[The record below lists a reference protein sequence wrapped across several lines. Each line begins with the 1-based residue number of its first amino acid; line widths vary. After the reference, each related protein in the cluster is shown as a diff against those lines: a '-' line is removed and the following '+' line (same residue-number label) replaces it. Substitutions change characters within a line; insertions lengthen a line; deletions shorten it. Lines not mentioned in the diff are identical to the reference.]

1 MMYEHSSKML
11 PHSDPLWV
19 EHGYGTRFQGFQNLM
34 RFRIRDVLLVS
45 SLYDLYVFEEDGRLY
60 ELIREQYQHL
70 NLSHA
75 PELTRVS
82 NGEEAIALARQER
95 RFDLI
100 ITTLHIEDMSL
111 THFAQRLKQSDL
123 DIPVV
128 LLAFDNREL
137 VDLMTH
143 GGVEDFDQIFIW
155 HGDFRLLLAVI
166 KNLEDK
172 MNLEHDTNLVGVQS
186 ILVVEDDVRFYSAT
200 LPVMYVEV
208 MKQAQRLI
216 SEGIN
221 LSHKQ
226 LRARARPKIILC
238 TDYEEA
244 TDYYDAYYETVL
256 GIISDIEF
264 PRNGKMNSQ
273 AGLTFSHYVK
283 QARPEIPILL
293 QSYSRDNQEKALRVG
308 AEFLLKNSEQFYERL
323 HKFMFDHF
331 YFGDFIFRTH
341 DGTEVDRASDLP
353 MLEQKLKTVPEESI
367 IYHAERNYFSN
378 WLKARTEFWLAHQL
392 RPRKI
397 SDYNTIEETRQS
409 LIKALRDYRKLRQR
423 GIVTVF
429 KKDMYDPVSSIS
441 RLGGGSLG
449 GKARGLSFV
458 NILINNYNL
467 QNRFPEIRIF
477 IPPAIV
483 IGTDIFDAF
492 VEQNELLPF
501 ALESNDDQEII
512 QRFLH
517 AKKFPE
523 NILGELASFLDIIQ
537 EPLAVRSSSLLEDSH
552 NQPFA
557 GVYDTCM
564 LPNTHED
571 SMIRLAQ
578 LLKAIKRVYAS
589 TYLKAAKDYIKATSY
604 SLENEKM
611 AVIVQKMV
619 GSFYSDRFYPNFS
632 GVARSYNYY
641 PVKPQNASDGIVSI
655 ALGLGK
661 MVVEGGSVVRFCPKY
676 PNYLNTLGNTKNVLQ
691 NAQTSFYALDVSSRD
706 ERPDTVWDSFLKK
719 YNLDAA
725 EKDNTLAQVGST
737 FSPENDRIYDGISR
751 PGARIVSFAPL
762 IKGKLFPLPEITEL
776 LLDMGS
782 WSMGTPVEIEF
793 AVNTHTP
800 DSQPN
805 EFAILQMRPVV
816 QNRELEVLDIGHF
829 DKKELICK
837 SVKVLGNGVLR
848 NIYDI
853 IVVDRDAFDRSKTRE
868 VAAEIGRLNSKL
880 LDEKRPCVLI
890 GMGRWGSLDPWL
902 GIPVRWDQIAGAR
915 VIIETNFQDHSVS
928 PSQGSHFFQ
937 NLNSFM
943 VGYYTVHPEQTES
956 FVDWDWLLQQKPLEQ
971 KQYIRHLRFEHPVVV
986 KMNGHKSKGIVL
998 KPEAEFGKT

>member
-1 MMYEHSSKML
+1 MKEHSKKTL

-60 ELIREQYQHL
+60 ELIRDQYQHL

-82 NGEEAIALARQER
+82 NGEEAIALAHQER

-100 ITTLHIEDMSL
+100 ITTMHIEDMSL
-111 THFAQRLKQSDL
+111 TRFAKRVKESGI

-137 VDLMTH
+137 SDLITH
-143 GGVEDFDQIFIW
+143 GGVKDFDQIFIW
-155 HGDFRLLLAVI
+155 HGDFRLLLAII
-166 KNLEDK
+166 KHLEDK
-172 MNLEHDTNLVGVQS
+172 LNLEHDTNLVGVQS
-186 ILVVEDDVRFYSAT
+186 ILVVEDDVRFYSST

-221 LSHKQ
+221 LSHRQ
-226 LRARARPKIILC
+226 LRARARPKLILC
-238 TDYEEA
+238 TSYEEA
-244 TDYYDAYYETVL
+244 WEYFEKYHDTVL
-256 GIISDIEF
+256 GIISDIDF
-264 PRNGKMNSQ
+264 PRKDKADPV
-273 AGLTFSHYVK
+273 AGLALTRQVK
-283 QARPEIPILL
+283 KRHPEIPIML
-293 QSYSRDNQEKALRVG
+293 QSYSDENKQNAYELG
-308 AEFLLKNSEQFYERL
+308 ADFVRKNAEDFYERL
-323 HKFMFDHF
+323 HQFMFDNF
-331 YFGDFIFRTH
+331 YFGDFVFRTP
-341 DGTEVDRASDLP
+341 DGHEVDRASDLLS
-353 MLEQKLKTVPEESI
+353 LEQKLKTVPEESI
-367 IYHAERNYFSN
+367 VYHAERNYFSN

-397 SDYNTIEETRQS
+397 SDYSTVEETRQT

-423 GIVTVF
+423 GIVTDF
-429 KKDMYDPVSSIS
+429 RKDFFDPVSSIS

-458 NILINNYNL
+458 NILVNNYNV
-467 QNRFPEIRIF
+467 QNRFSNVRIH

-492 VEQNELLPF
+492 VTENNLLPF
-501 ALESNDDQEII
+501 ALESDDDAEII
-512 QRFLH
+512 QRFMH

-523 NILGELASFLDIIQ
+523 KILGELASFIDIIQ
-537 EPLAVRSSSLLEDSH
+537 TPLAVRSSSLLEDSH

-557 GVYDTCM
+557 GVYDTLM
-564 LPNTHED
+564 LPNAHED
-571 SMIRLAQ
+571 SMVRLGE

-589 TYLKAAKDYIKATSY
+589 TYLKAAKDYIKATSF

-619 GSFYSDRFYPNFS
+619 GAYYGERFYPNFS

-641 PVKPQNASDGIVSI
+641 PVKPQQASDGIVSV

-676 PNYLNTLGNTKNVLQ
+676 PNYLNTLGTTKNTLQ
-691 NAQTSFYALDVSSRD
+691 NAQTFFYGLDLSPQKYIS
-706 ERPDTVWDSFLKK
+706 DTVWASFIKEYSLK
-719 YNLDAA
+719 AA
-725 EKDNTLAQVGST
+725 EEDGTLSQLGST
-737 FSPENDRIYDGISR
+737 FSPENNRIYDGISR
-751 PGARIVSFAPL
+751 SGSRLVSFAPL
-762 IKGKLFPLPEITEL
+762 IKGKLFPLPEISEL

-793 AVNTHTP
+793 AVNLDTP
-800 DSQPN
+800 QFQPK

-816 QNRELEVLDIGHF
+816 LNRELEVLDIEQF
-829 DKKELICK
+829 DENQLICK
-837 SVKVLGNGVLR
+837 SVQVLGNGVMR

-853 IVVDRDAFDRSKTRE
+853 VFVDRETFDRSKTRE
-868 VAAEIGRLNSKL
+868 VAAEIGKLNSRL
-880 LDEKRPCVLI
+880 LDARRPYLLI
-890 GMGRWGSLDPWL
+890 GVGRWGSLDPWL
-902 GIPVRWDQIAGAR
+902 GIPVRWDQIAGTR
-915 VIIETNFQDHSVS
+915 VIIEADFKDYSVL

-943 VGYYTVHPEQTES
+943 IGYYTVHPDQNES
-956 FVDWDWLLQQKPLEQ
+956 FIDWNWLLQQEPVNKT
-971 KQYIRHLRFEHPVVV
+971 QYIRHLTFDHPVVV
-986 KMNGHKSKGIVL
+986 KMNGHKSRGIIL
-998 KPEAEFGKT
+998 KPETEFGKA

>member
-1 MMYEHSSKML
+1 MNERSKKTL

-60 ELIREQYQHL
+60 ELIRDQYQHL

-82 NGEEAIALARQER
+82 NGEEAIALAQQER

-111 THFAQRLKQSDL
+111 TRFAKRVKESGI

-137 VDLMTH
+137 SDLITH

-155 HGDFRLLLAVI
+155 HGDFRLLLAII
-166 KNLEDK
+166 KHLEDK
-172 MNLEHDTNLVGVQS
+172 LNLEHDTNLVGVQS
-186 ILVVEDDVRFYSAT
+186 ILVIEDDVRFYSST

-221 LSHKQ
+221 LSHRQ
-226 LRARARPKIILC
+226 LRARARPKLILC
-238 TDYEEA
+238 TSYEEA
-244 TDYYDAYYETVL
+244 WDYFKEYHETIL
-256 GIISDIEF
+256 GIISDIDF
-264 PRNGKMNSQ
+264 PRNGKADPV
-273 AGLTFSHYVK
+273 AGLTLTRQVK
-283 QARPEIPILL
+283 EWHAEIPIML
-293 QSYSRDNQEKALRVG
+293 QSYSDENKQKALDLG
-308 AEFLLKNSEQFYERL
+308 ADFVLKNADDFYERL
-323 HKFMFDHF
+323 HQFMFDNF
-331 YFGDFIFRTH
+331 YFGDFVFRTP
-341 DGTEVDRASDLP
+341 DGREVDRASDLIS
-353 MLEQKLKTVPEESI
+353 LEQKLKTVPEESI
-367 IYHAERNYFSN
+367 VYHAERNYFSN

-397 SDYNTIEETRQS
+397 SDYSTVDETRQT

-423 GIVTVF
+423 GIVTDF
-429 KKDMYDPVSSIS
+429 RKDFFDPVSSIS

-458 NILINNYNL
+458 NILVNNYNV
-467 QNRFPEIRIF
+467 QNRFSDVRIY

-483 IGTDIFDAF
+483 IGTDIFDVF
-492 VEQNELLPF
+492 VRENNLLPF
-501 ALESNDDQEII
+501 ALETDDDAEII
-512 QRFLH
+512 RRFMH

-523 NILGELASFLDIIQ
+523 KIIGELASFIDIVQ
-537 EPLAVRSSSLLEDSH
+537 NPLAVRSSSLLEDSH

-564 LPNTHED
+564 LPNAHED
-571 SMIRLAQ
+571 SMVRLGE

-589 TYLKAAKDYIKATSY
+589 TYLKAAKDYIKATSF
-604 SLENEKM
+604 SLEHEKM

-619 GSFYSDRFYPNFS
+619 GAHHDQRFYPNFS

-641 PVKPQNASDGIVSI
+641 PVEPQQASDGIVSV

-676 PNYLNTLGNTKNVLQ
+676 PNYLNTLGTTKNTLQ
-691 NAQTSFYALDVSSRD
+691 NAQTFFYGLDLTPQKYMD
-706 ERPDTVWDSFLKK
+706 DTVWDSFIIEYPLK
-719 YNLDAA
+719 AA
-725 EKDNTLAQVGST
+725 EEDGTLSELGST
-737 FSPENDRIYDGISR
+737 FSPENNRIYDGISR
-751 PGARIVSFAPL
+751 HGSRLVSFAPL

-793 AVNTHTP
+793 AVNMDTP
-800 DSQPN
+800 QFQPK

-816 QNRELEVLDIGHF
+816 LNRELEVLDIEQF
-829 DKKELICK
+829 DKNQLICK
-837 SVKVLGNGVLR
+837 SKQVLGNGVLR

-853 IVVDRDAFDRSKTRE
+853 VFVDRETFDRSKTRD
-868 VAAEIGRLNSKL
+868 VAAEIGKMNSRL
-880 LDEKRPCVLI
+880 LDAKRPYLLI
-890 GMGRWGSLDPWL
+890 GVGRWGSLDPWL
-902 GIPVRWDQIAGAR
+902 GIPVRWDQIAGTR
-915 VIIETNFQDHSVS
+915 VIIETDFKDYSVM

-943 VGYYTVHPEQTES
+943 IGYYTVHPDQNES
-956 FVDWDWLLQQKPLEQ
+956 FIDWDWLLQQEPVEKTR
-971 KQYIRHLRFEHPVVV
+971 YIRHLTFDHPIVV
-986 KMNGHKSKGIVL
+986 KMNGHKSKGIIL
-998 KPEAEFGKT
+998 KPEAEFGKAG